1 MPRVIS
7 DEYTWVDRLIRL
19 AMPSDIANSLL
30 AGRENMDFWLVFM
43 RLINRTSVYMFI
55 EIDVSYIKLA
65 KHSIN

>member
-7 DEYTWVDRLIRL
+7 DEYTLVDRLIRL

-30 AGRENMDFWLVFM
+30 AGRENMDFWIVFM